1 MAKQEAPLESLA
13 DYLPGGTYPMVSQY
27 LHQFKIHLTIT
38 RARSSILGDYRHAM
52 QGKNHRISVN
62 GNLNVHAFLLTLLHE
77 IAHLLTF
84 QIYGNRVQSH
94 GREWK
99 NEFAKLLKYFLEAG
113 IFPADI
119 AQAVRKSLHSPA
131 ASSCADDDLTRVLRR
146 YDTNADGVV
155 LVEDLHVGELFVIRG
170 GRVFR
175 KGETLR
181 KRVQCVELKTGRVYL
196 FSPVYEV
203 KRLNVQS

>member
-1 MAKQEAPLESLA
+1 MAKKEAPIESLA
-13 DYLPGGTYPMVSQY
+13 AYLPEGTYPMVAQY
-27 LHQFKIHLTIT
+27 LHQYKIHLTIT
-38 RARSSILGDYRHAM
+38 KARASILGDYRHAVH
-52 QGKNHRISVN
+52 GKNHRISVN

-84 QIYGNRVQSH
+84 QVHGNRVQSH

-99 NEFAKLLKYFLEAG
+99 NEFARLLKYFLEAG

-131 ASSCADDDLTRVLRR
+131 ASSCADDELTRVLSR
-146 YDTNADGVV
+146 YDKNADGIV
-155 LVEDLHVGELFVIRG
+155 LVEDLSPGEHFIIKG

-175 KGETLR
+175 KGNTLR
-181 KRVQCVELKTGRVYL
+181 KRVQCLEVKTGREYL

-203 KRLNVQS
+203 KKFNV